1 MSYTVSVPPRC
12 IVTHS
17 VPGDTPRV
25 CNSCDISQRFSVLG
39 DTLIAMHTHSRRGGQ
54 VCLHLPNFPRG
65 SPKTTHL
72 LHNRFYSHPA
82 LTYLHTPKRAGL
94 PIKSCYVNSTKG
106 HTIHIPKNLGWWA
119 NLWRQCVVFCE
130 KISGVETSIPPHQR
144 FFHCPPLYH
153 FPGSSAIEFSSR
165 KG

>member
-17 VPGDTPRV
+17 VPCDTPRV
-25 CNSCDISQRFSVLG
+25 YNSCDISQRSSVLG
-39 DTLIAMHTHSRRGGQ
+39 DTLIATRACTHDGADL
-54 VCLHLPNFPRG
+54 VCLPFPNFPRG

-106 HTIHIPKNLGWWA
+106 HTIHIPKNPGGCA

-130 KISGVETSIPPHQR
+130 KISGVSLLPASQR
-144 FFHCPPLYH
+144 VFHCPPLCH
-153 FPGSSAIEFSSR
+153 IPGA
-165 KG
+165 